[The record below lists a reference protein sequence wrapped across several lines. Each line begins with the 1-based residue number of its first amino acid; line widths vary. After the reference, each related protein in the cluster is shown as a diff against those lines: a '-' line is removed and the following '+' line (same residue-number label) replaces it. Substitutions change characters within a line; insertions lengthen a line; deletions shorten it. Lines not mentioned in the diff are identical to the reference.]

1 MKRMY
6 WETLPKHKFGNNKGM
21 IDWENSVGCEVNFE
35 YDNIKGVVKIENY
48 ENEYLK
54 ISINGN
60 IFDKEIY
67 IGDFKKCKIK
77 RYLIERKT
85 IWDEARWMC
94 DLGVS
99 EEDAKKYT
107 KMSRQKIKVVCPL
120 CGNSREV
127 RINNICTRR
136 SISCECGDGVS
147 YPQKIMFS
155 LLKQLNV
162 DFEVEY
168 KPKYLISNGGQKRS
182 DFYIPNM
189 NLVIETDG
197 VLGHKGGRVHSKSN
211 ETLDEC
217 VKIDEW
223 KDAQHLI
230 NGIKT
235 IRINCFKSDLEYIKN
250 NILNS
255 ELNNIFDLSNI
266 NWNKCEEFALKNRD
280 KKVCDLF
287 NKGDKGIK
295 EISKIFKLAECTIR
309 RILNKGNKLGWCN
322 YDNKENRDKKNR
334 EMFSKKVSVYKNGE
348 FKGEYK
354 SMSELARISEKEFGI
369 KFDASAISKVC
380 RGEQKAHKGYTF
392 KYSN

>member
-6 WETLPKHKFGNNKGM
+6 YETLPKHKFGANKDK
-21 IDWENSVGCEVNFE
+21 IDWNSSIGCEVNFE
-35 YDNIKGVVKIENY
+35 YDNIKGVIKIENY

-60 IFDKEIY
+60 IFDKEIHT
-67 IGDFKKCKIK
+67 GNFKKCKIK
-77 RYLIERKT
+77 RYLIESKT

-99 EEDAKKYT
+99 KEDAKKYT

-127 RINNICTRR
+127 RIQHIYKNK
-136 SISCECGDGVS
+136 SIFCECGDGMY

-168 KPKYLISNGGQKRS
+168 KPKYLIFNGSQKRS

-197 VLGHKGGRVHSKSN
+197 GLGHKGGRVFSKSN
-211 ETLDEC
+211 KTLQEC
-217 VKIDEW
+217 VKVDEW

-280 KKVCDLF
+280 KKVCDFF
-287 NKGDKGIK
+287 NKGDKSIK
-295 EISKIFKLAECTIR
+295 EISKIFKLTENTIR
-309 RILNKGNKLGWCN
+309 IILNKGNKLGWCN
-322 YDNKENRDKKNR
+322 YDYKESLGKKTG
-334 EMFSKKVSVYKNGE
+334 EMLSKKVSVYKKGE

-354 SMSELARISEKEFGI
+354 SVSELARISEKEFGI
-369 KFDASAISKVC
+369 KFTVSGIGDVC
-380 RGEQKAHKGYTF
+380 RGRQKTHRGYTF
-392 KYSN
+392 KYLD